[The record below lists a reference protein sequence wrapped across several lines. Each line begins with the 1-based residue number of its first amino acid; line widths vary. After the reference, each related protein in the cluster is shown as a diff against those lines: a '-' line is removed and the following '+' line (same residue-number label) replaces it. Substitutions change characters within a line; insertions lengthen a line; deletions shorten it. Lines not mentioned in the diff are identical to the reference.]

1 MYAMML
7 EPAAVVLLQE
17 GHKIVKWLGLNR
29 FLDTILPEL
38 LPPILPP
45 PFQVHS
51 FFSLSRMMSGG
62 IRWCA
67 RFYNLL
73 SRILIPFYGLQV

>member
-7 EPAAVVLLQE
+7 EPAAAVLLQE

-29 FLDTILPEL
+29 FLDTTTSHT
-38 LPPILPP
+38 LPPI
-45 PFQVHS
+45 FQVHS
-51 FFSLSRMMSGG
+51 FFSLSRMMTGG

-73 SRILIPFYGLQV
+73 SRILIPFYGLQG